1 MGEELERVK
10 LLLGEEAVVKLKNST
25 VLVAGV
31 GGVGSYAAEALARL
45 NGGAGAEPP
54 SLLTRTL

>member
-10 LLLGEEAVVKLKNST
+10 LLLGEEAVAKLKNST

-45 NGGAGAEPP
+45 RDENGKYI
-54 SLLTRTL
+54 